1 MELLSNGFIKV
12 GVCTIL
18 KPSKISAVKLYH
30 NTIIVVVDG
39 QAISIDF
46 GNNIHGRDEEFT
58 KLTSLLTTKQ
68 KKNN

>member
-1 MELLSNGFIKV
+1 MELLGNGFVKV
-12 GVCTIL
+12 GACTIL
-18 KPSKISAVKLYH
+18 MPSKISAVKLYY

-46 GNNIHGRDEEFT
+46 GRNTSGRDEEFS
-58 KLTSLLTTKQ
+58 KLTNLITTKQ

>member
-1 MELLSNGFIKV
+1 MELLDNGFVKV
-12 GVCTIL
+12 GACTIL
-18 KPSKISAVKLYH
+18 KPSKVSAVKLYH
-30 NTIIVVVDG
+30 GSIIIVVDG

-58 KLTSLLTTKQ
+58 KLTNLLTTKQ